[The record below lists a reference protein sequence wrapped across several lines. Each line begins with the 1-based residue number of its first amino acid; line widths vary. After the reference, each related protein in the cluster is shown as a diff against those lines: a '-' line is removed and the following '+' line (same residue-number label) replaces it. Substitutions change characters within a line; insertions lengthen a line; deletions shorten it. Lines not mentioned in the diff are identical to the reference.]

1 MDASIDVFIDPANN
15 LPTSVCFKQE
25 EINKLTV
32 NYAESITATHS
43 ENHNLPEPHKELLR
57 WHYRLGHIGLRTV
70 QFLMRSGAL
79 ATSQSK
85 QSLHTQAV
93 KIPVHDLPKCAACQF
108 GRQTNHAVPGKVSKV
123 IKDRVGIM
131 SADKLQ
137 PGQRVFI
144 DHFVCS
150 TRGRKQ
156 AG

>member
-85 QSLHTQAV
+85 QSLHTQAA

-108 GRQTNHAVPGKVSKV
+108 GRQTNRAVPGKVLKV
-123 IKDRVGIM
+123 IKD
-131 SADKLQ
+131 
-137 PGQRVFI
+137 
-144 DHFVCS
+144 
-150 TRGRKQ
+150 
-156 AG
+156 